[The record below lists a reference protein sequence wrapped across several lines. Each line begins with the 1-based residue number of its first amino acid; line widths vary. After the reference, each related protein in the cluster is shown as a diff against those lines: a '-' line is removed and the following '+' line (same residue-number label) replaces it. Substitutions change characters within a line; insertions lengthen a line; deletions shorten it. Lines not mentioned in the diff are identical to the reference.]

1 LLIALLVGHLSLLN
15 FHSVLNGAI
24 EKFFEPI
31 AKQKTYKSGLTKSLE
46 DVRKHT
52 SRIKEVAQQCLAAR
66 NANIDKNVIELL
78 HKVDTL
84 PKKIEVKVAQTL
96 YRLLQ
101 SSNLYSN
108 KVYGTSS

>member
-1 LLIALLVGHLSLLN
+1 MLPVGHFSLLN
-15 FHSVLNGAI
+15 FHFVLNSAI

-31 AKQKTYKSGLTKSLE
+31 VKQKAYKSGLTKSLE

-52 SRIKEVAQQCLAAR
+52 SRIKEMAQQCLAAR
-66 NANIDKNVIELL
+66 NANIDKNVIEVL

-84 PKKIEVKVAQTL
+84 PEMVSQAI
-96 YRLLQ
+96 YRLFQ

-108 KVYGTSS
+108 KVYSTSR